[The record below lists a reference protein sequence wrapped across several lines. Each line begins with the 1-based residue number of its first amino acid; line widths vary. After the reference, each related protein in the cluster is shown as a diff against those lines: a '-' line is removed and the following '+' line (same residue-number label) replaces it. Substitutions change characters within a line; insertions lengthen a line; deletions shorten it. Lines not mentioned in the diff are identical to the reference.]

1 MRIDSANYEVA
12 TQILQLEKNDE
23 IEMTLE
29 KFFEHIEVKIDGDIQ
44 GGDTFD
50 FNREEST
57 ESGIF

>member
-1 MRIDSANYEVA
+1 
-12 TQILQLEKNDE
+12 
-23 IEMTLE
+23 MTLE

-44 GGDTFD
+44 GDDTFD